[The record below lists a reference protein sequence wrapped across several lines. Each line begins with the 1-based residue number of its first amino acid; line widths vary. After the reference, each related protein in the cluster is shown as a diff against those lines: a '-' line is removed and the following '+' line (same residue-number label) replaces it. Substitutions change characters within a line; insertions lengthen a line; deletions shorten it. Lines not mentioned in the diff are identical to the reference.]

1 MIGLITNIEYY
12 YKSNLLQQTYTY
24 FSYFGQWASDGEIT
38 CKSLEDIEVLYKEQ
52 KKCKDW
58 EFFFFPEYLSLKE
71 RECLKASLSR
81 ALILL
86 SYLKTPSF

>member
-1 MIGLITNIEYY
+1 MIGLTTNIEYY

-58 EFFFFPEYLSLKE
+58 EFFFFPRIFITQGKRVLE
-71 RECLKASLSR
+71 SLSEQSPNSS
-81 ALILL
+81 II
-86 SYLKTPSF
+86 SQNT